1 MRAAGALTGH
11 NRTVL
16 VSGASTQPSA
26 PGDVAAGAPD
36 AAWPSAAAVMA
47 RARSENFAVA
57 SRLLGRPAAA
67 HLLAIYGFAR
77 LVDELG
83 DAHAGDRLAALDWAQ
98 GELDRVYG
106 GGAEHPLMVALAD
119 TVQACRLP
127 REPLQRLIEANRVDQ
142 RVARYETFAELRG
155 YCTLSA
161 DPVGELVLG
170 VFGLAT
176 AERVALSDSVC
187 TALQLAEHWQDVGED
202 RARGRLYL
210 PAEDMRS
217 FGVTE
222 ADLEAARTPARLRAL
237 LEFEVQR
244 ARALLVSGAPLLGT
258 MRGRPRLAVAGFM
271 GGGWA
276 ALGAIQRAR
285 YDVLPGPPRASRAQ
299 RVAAALA
306 VLALAR
312 RQGSA

>member
-1 MRAAGALTGH
+1 
-11 NRTVL
+11 V
-16 VSGASTQPSA
+16 
-26 PGDVAAGAPD
+26 
-36 AAWPSAAAVMA
+36 
-47 RARSENFAVA
+47 
-57 SRLLGRPAAA
+57 
-67 HLLAIYGFAR
+67 
-77 LVDELG
+77 
-83 DAHAGDRLAALDWAQ
+83 
-98 GELDRVYG
+98 
-106 GGAEHPLMVALAD
+106 
-119 TVQACRLP
+119 
-127 REPLQRLIEANRVDQ
+127 
-142 RVARYETFAELRG
+142 
-155 YCTLSA
+155 
-161 DPVGELVLG
+161 
-170 VFGLAT
+170 
-176 AERVALSDSVC
+176 
-187 TALQLAEHWQDVGED
+187 
-202 RARGRLYL
+202 YL

-258 MRGRPRLAVAGFM
+258 LRGRPRLAVAGFM

-285 YDVLPGPPRASRAQ
+285 YDVLSGPPRASRAQ